1 MNYNKFKK
9 IKLEDTYL
17 MKKSS
22 KDSVYNRLSK
32 NNITNLKELFEKDL
46 AFVVDDNVDS
56 FDIISEIKKSGGKLL
71 TDIKVFDIYKGEK
84 LDSNKKSIAYNLTF
98 EDNTRTL
105 TEDEVMLVFN
115 NIIRNV
121 ESKLNASLRDK

>member
-32 NNITNLKELFEKDL
+32 NNITNLKELFEKDD
-46 AFVVDDNVDS
+46 A
-56 FDIISEIKKSGGKLL
+56 
-71 TDIKVFDIYKGEK
+71 
-84 LDSNKKSIAYNLTF
+84 
-98 EDNTRTL
+98 
-105 TEDEVMLVFN
+105 
-115 NIIRNV
+115 NIIDYGTCYYYNIH
-121 ESKLNASLRDK
+121 